1 MIDATECPTV
11 LVSEAEL
18 AAVYQEVSERVG
30 ARAERPAPLPPPFV
44 PAPGEEEWWAKV
56 AAVWDYGGR

>member
-30 ARAERPAPLPPPFV
+30 RRAPLPPPFV

-56 AAVWDYGGR
+56 AAVADYGGKYS